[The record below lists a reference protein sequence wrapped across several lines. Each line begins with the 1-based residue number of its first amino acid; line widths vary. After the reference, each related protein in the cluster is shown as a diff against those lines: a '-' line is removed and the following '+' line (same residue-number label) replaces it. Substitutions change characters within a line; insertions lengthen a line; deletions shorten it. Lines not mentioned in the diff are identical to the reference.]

1 MCLEEAFQ
9 TRVIRQKKSSSGETI
24 WIIQL
29 KAGFTR
35 VMSFMG
41 ARDMLAIMNIG
52 LEDTLADCMAKELAA
67 GFKKSPCVIRQNKGS
82 SGQRLLLHFRWHDGV
97 LGHEGHGGGYAQTRC
112 WIS

>member
-1 MCLEEAFQ
+1 MLNMCLEEAFQ
-9 TRVIRQKKSSSGETI
+9 TRVIRQKKSSSRETI

-67 GFKKSPCVIRQNKGS
+67 GFEKTLAVQVCVIKQT
-82 SGQRLLLHFRWHDGV
+82 DGCQATA
-97 LGHEGHGGGYAQTRC
+97 E
-112 WIS
+112 S